1 MNKDEKIAVIMEKN
15 KDVPF
20 YNFIGMEFGEA
31 GENFAEVL
39 LDVKKETM
47 NVHGVLL
54 GVMYYA
60 LCDVSTSVA
69 VEYGLPEGYY
79 YVTNDIN
86 VSVISSVNSG
96 KVRARAEVLKS
107 GKRLAFVES
116 RVYNDQDELLAVGRV
131 TKTRLAKKPDQS

>member
-1 MNKDEKIAVIMEKN
+1 MNIDAKIAELAEKN

-20 YNFIGMEFGEA
+20 YNFIGLEYGKA
-31 GENFAEVL
+31 GENYAEL
-39 LDVKKETM
+39 MLEVKKETM

-69 VEYGLPEGYY
+69 VEHSLPEGYY
-79 YVTNDIN
+79 YVTNDLN
-86 VSVISSVNSG
+86 VSIFSSVSSG
-96 KVRARAEVLKS
+96 QVRARAEVLKT

-116 RVYNDQDELLAVGRV
+116 RIYNDRDELLAVGRV
-131 TKTRLAKKPDQS
+131 TKTRLAKHQ

>member
-1 MNKDEKIAVIMEKN
+1 MIKDEKVAAIAEKN

-20 YNFIGMEFGEA
+20 YNFIGMEFGDA
-31 GENFAEVL
+31 GENYAEVM
-39 LDVKKETM
+39 LDVRKETM

-69 VEYGLPEGYY
+69 VEYGLPEGFY

-86 VSVISSVNSG
+86 VSVLSSVSSG

-107 GKRLAFVES
+107 GKRLAFVEA
-116 RVYNDQDELLAVGRV
+116 RIYNDKNELLAVGRV
-131 TKTRLAKKPDQS
+131 TKTLLAKPK

>member
-1 MNKDEKIAVIMEKN
+1 MIKDEKLAAIANAN
-15 KDVPF
+15 KDVPY
-20 YNFIGMEFGEA
+20 YNYIGIEFGEA
-31 GENFAEVL
+31 GKNFAEVM

-54 GVMYYA
+54 GVMYYT
-60 LCDVSTSVA
+60 LIDVSTSVA

-86 VSVISSVNSG
+86 VSVLNSVSSG
-96 KVRARAEVLKS
+96 RVRARAEVLKS

-116 RVYNDQDELLAVGRV
+116 RVYNDKNELVAVGRV
-131 TKTRLAKKPDQS
+131 TKTLLAEPKQS